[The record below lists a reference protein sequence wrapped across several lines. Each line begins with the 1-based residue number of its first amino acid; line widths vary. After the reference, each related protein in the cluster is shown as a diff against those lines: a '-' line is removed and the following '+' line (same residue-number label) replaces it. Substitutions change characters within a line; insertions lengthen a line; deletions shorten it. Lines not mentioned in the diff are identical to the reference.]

1 MLTRLKKRFL
11 DLPISQ
17 KFVSIFAVMTL
28 LSCAVM
34 VGALHLGLS
43 VFEEKLYEK
52 SLQELDFF
60 VQSIDDDLQQMDVL
74 TRSIAVDTTIQS
86 QLAQL
91 TAADPET
98 AQYYYLLTGVRPLL
112 LEKLYMSGQADALQF
127 VDLNGNAIVVGQSFP
142 DPGEE
147 RRIQLADALN
157 RTPGSFALLPP
168 DADYPY
174 FICGRDVLR
183 SQNMSMQRLGTVLVT
198 VDIEKLLN
206 NQIDALSNK
215 PSELYLYNKE
225 ALVYQSGET
234 AADFTL
240 PDTRQ
245 GYAVQTMNG
254 QKVFVCWLTS
264 GVSGL
269 RLCSVFNYSEI
280 YGQTTRARWALLLGG
295 CAILVLFGWVML
307 RMARLVTRP
316 VHTLSEAVKSVE
328 GGDFTTARAMLP
340 NTPAADE
347 IGTLTRDVDAMLGQI
362 DTLIHENYEK
372 QLLLQDTRYKMLQA
386 QINPHFLYNTL
397 STLSWLVR
405 AGKNEDAGRL
415 IINLGDMLRAA
426 LSPKQNTTAAA
437 DVQLVRSY
445 IEIQQLRY
453 KRRAVFAR
461 FRAGLLTV
469 TGSARGTA
477 AQMAELYEQ
486 ARRLQAA
493 APENTLT
500 LLERLNAEQHAAAHL
515 MNYDTLRNADSY
527 AALCFACCDILVSMQ
542 MQEISP
548 AVQRDFCM
556 RAVRYI
562 CGSAPTTTAS
572 THAEL
577 LIYLV
582 DNIWQHRTGDEPIG
596 KATRTEQ
603 MILRE
608 FYAYL
613 PEKNFTMQWFAREIL
628 FMNPDYLSRK
638 IEKMTGDKFATRLI
652 ADRIE
657 IARHLLT
664 IDPTLKMTKLAE
676 TVGFAADEQYFSR
689 IFRKLVGATPKQY
702 AMGIADKQI
711 IPHGRV

>member
-98 AQYYYLLTGVRPLL
+98 AQYYYLLTGVRPPL

-372 QLLLQDTRYKMLQA
+372 QLLLQDT
-386 QINPHFLYNTL
+386 
-397 STLSWLVR
+397 
-405 AGKNEDAGRL
+405 
-415 IINLGDMLRAA
+415 
-426 LSPKQNTTAAA
+426 KQNTTAAA

-453 KRRAVFAR
+453 KRRAVFTLDADGALESWYLPH
-461 FRAGLLTV
+461 FTLQPLVENAIKYGVEESEDVCEITV
-469 TGSARGTA
+469 TAH
-477 AQMAELYEQ
+477 AE
-486 ARRLQAA
+486 AD
-493 APENTLT
+493 T
-500 LLERLNAEQHAAAHL
+500 LLLAVHNTGTPIDTARLAEIRNFTVKPQGHGIGLKNIYERLSMLYKTFAFTVDSTETDGTTVQILLNRQDAKEEQPHGE
-515 MNYDTLRNADSY
+515 T
-527 AALCFACCDILVSMQ
+527 
-542 MQEISP
+542 
-548 AVQRDFCM
+548 
-556 RAVRYI
+556 
-562 CGSAPTTTAS
+562 
-572 THAEL
+572 
-577 LIYLV
+577 
-582 DNIWQHRTGDEPIG
+582 
-596 KATRTEQ
+596 
-603 MILRE
+603 
-608 FYAYL
+608 
-613 PEKNFTMQWFAREIL
+613 
-628 FMNPDYLSRK
+628 
-638 IEKMTGDKFATRLI
+638 
-652 ADRIE
+652 ADR
-657 IARHLLT
+657 
-664 IDPTLKMTKLAE
+664 
-676 TVGFAADEQYFSR
+676 
-689 IFRKLVGATPKQY
+689 
-702 AMGIADKQI
+702 
-711 IPHGRV
+711 